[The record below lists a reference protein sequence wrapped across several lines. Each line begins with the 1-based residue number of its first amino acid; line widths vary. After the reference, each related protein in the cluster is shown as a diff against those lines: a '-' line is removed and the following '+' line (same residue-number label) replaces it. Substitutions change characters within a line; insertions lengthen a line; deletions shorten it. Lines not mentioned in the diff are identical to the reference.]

1 MHIKE
6 NASSM
11 KKYHINYE
19 DKKGTQFLFN
29 EVNIW
34 EM

>member
-6 NASSM
+6 NAPSLKNTILIM
-11 KKYHINYE
+11 RL
-19 DKKGTQFLFN
+19 KKGTQFLFN